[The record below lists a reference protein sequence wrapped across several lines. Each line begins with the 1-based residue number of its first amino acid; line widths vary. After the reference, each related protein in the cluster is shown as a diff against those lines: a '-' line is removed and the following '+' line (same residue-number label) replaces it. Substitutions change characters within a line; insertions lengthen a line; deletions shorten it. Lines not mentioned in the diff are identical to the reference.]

1 MLRNGYRTARLLHR
15 SYYCTHLTNLA
26 SSIVPNLPGKRN
38 VRANIN
44 RIKTTRSVGGAHGE
58 KAKAAAGDGDGD
70 ARTERDMNTSRGGS
84 GTQRKRVGR
93 GERELGTEECTRT
106 PAARCADPY
115 PAPAGASAPTTE
127 RGRARTT
134 ARHGP
139 VPSPSAFQQS
149 RSKSNSDVAL
159 ALSPGPRHGT
169 RPQPNPTQAE
179 VGEGGC
185 AAHPTARVDHT
196 STRHVHDDAVQRWPS
211 LPRSPPAG
219 HWPHARPRARSS
231 FACGLHARSHARVA
245 HS

>member
-1 MLRNGYRTARLLHR
+1 MDTALHACSTAPITAHTLLTWR
-15 SYYCTHLTNLA
+15 VP
-26 SSIVPNLPGKRN
+26 SSQTYPPGKRN

-127 RGRARTT
+127 RGTGTYDSETWSSPVALSVSAEPIGVKQRR
-134 ARHGP
+134 RLGP
-139 VPSPSAFQQS
+139 VPRAQ
-149 RSKSNSDVAL
+149 A
-159 ALSPGPRHGT
+159 RHS
-169 RPQPNPTQAE
+169 PQPNPTQAE

-185 AAHPTARVDHT
+185 AAHPTARARGSHDT
-196 STRHVHDDAVQRWPS
+196 STTTPCSAGLACLDRRRPGTGRPPARARVR
-211 LPRSPPAG
+211 RSPVV
-219 HWPHARPRARSS
+219 ST
-231 FACGLHARSHARVA
+231 HARVA